1 MSSSSIKSSLLN
13 EFFET
18 DAKEVVQCLSI
29 LLPKLF
35 VENKVDIKSMT
46 PIFADNVGNNDL

>member
-1 MSSSSIKSSLLN
+1 MLYSRTEHSLVN

-18 DAKEVVQCLSI
+18 GAKEVVQCLSI

-35 VENKVDIKSMT
+35 TKNDVNMKSMT
-46 PIFADNVGNNDL
+46 PTFADIIGNNDW